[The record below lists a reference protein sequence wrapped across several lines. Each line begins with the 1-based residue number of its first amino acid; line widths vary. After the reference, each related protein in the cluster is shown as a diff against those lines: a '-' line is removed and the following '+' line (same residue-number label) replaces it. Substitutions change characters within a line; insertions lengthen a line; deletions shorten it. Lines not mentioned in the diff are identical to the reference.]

1 MYKNKVFDTFDC
13 LTKFLND
20 NGILPSEIISISI
33 FSRGVALVYYK
44 AESEET

>member
-1 MYKNKVFDTFDC
+1 MYKTKIFDTFDY

-20 NGILPSEIISISI
+20 NGILPSEIINIST

-44 AESEET
+44 AESEE